1 MLFANRILRSGA
13 TLGGNRP
20 GDKKFRRER
29 VGKVIVAPS
38 DACGEARRPWTAD
51 GAREGAEES
60 PPSERKAAPCKRG
73 SREGR
78 QGRRN
83 DTVRVARMIRP
94 AMTLARDLV
103 RRRLPAG
110 ASPSRRDI
118 APGRTL
124 SPMPS
129 EQKGAYGGH
138 LASSVD
144 RRLYGFRRGRRGWAA
159 PTPLVRQITL
169 SYGANRTERFK
180 RWDLNWPPSGESA
193 AGGQNH
199 ESCAPRPEGRECG
212 VSGHR
217 DDPDGRDHRGAGG
230 RPVRDGQRSADRPG
244 RRPPDDRG
252 PTPGHVV
259 ELGAGDRDGALD
271 PRLDDDDVPDAVA
284 EQLLG
289 REPAGPGDPADAE
302 DR

>member
-29 VGKVIVAPS
+29 VGKVIVGPS

-83 DTVRVARMIRP
+83 DTARVARMIRP

-138 LASSVD
+138 LASSVISSPCGAAVRQGGGNRGASQPSRSWSD
-144 RRLYGFRRGRRGWAA
+144 RRRRDRQAARKRMNATAARTPTRRI
-159 PTPLVRQITL
+159 LVSIP
-169 SYGANRTERFK
+169 NRAGH
-180 RWDLNWPPSGESA
+180 PPGVVP
-193 AGGQNH
+193 GG
-199 ESCAPRPEGRECG
+199 G
-212 VSGHR
+212 
-217 DDPDGRDHRGAGG
+217 
-230 RPVRDGQRSADRPG
+230 
-244 RRPPDDRG
+244 
-252 PTPGHVV
+252 
-259 ELGAGDRDGALD
+259 L
-271 PRLDDDDVPDAVA
+271 AVA
-284 EQLLG
+284 
-289 REPAGPGDPADAE
+289 
-302 DR
+302 